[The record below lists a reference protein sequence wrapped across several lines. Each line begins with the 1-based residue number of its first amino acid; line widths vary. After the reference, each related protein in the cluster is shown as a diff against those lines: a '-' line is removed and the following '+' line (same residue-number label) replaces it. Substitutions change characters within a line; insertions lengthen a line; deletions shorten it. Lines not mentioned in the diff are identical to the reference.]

1 MEESEVR
8 NHLVVGEGPYLT
20 LAEDQYCVSGESRF
34 LPVNLPISLC
44 KSVHIALLFFSL
56 NLLAPNI
63 HFFTPQGIDRQ
74 TQTHRPYGLTCLSA
88 TSCEL

>member
-44 KSVHIALLFFSL
+44 KSVHIALLFFLSICLHPIFIFSL
-56 NLLAPNI
+56 LRVS
-63 HFFTPQGIDRQ
+63 TGK
-74 TQTHRPYGLTCLSA
+74 HRHTDH
-88 TSCEL
+88 TV